1 MAREKTV
8 VKGIVLRAVDTKES
22 DKILTVLTPGGKLPV
37 IAKGA
42 RSRKSRVTACTQLL
56 AYSELTLSES
66 RGWQYLSEGSPIQ
79 LFEGARRDIALLSL
93 ASYFAELTEAAALEN
108 VESGEIL
115 SLLLNA
121 LYALGELKKDP
132 ALVKAVFELKLMSL
146 IGFEPLAD
154 ACACCGNPEPEDPVL
169 DIREGVICCGRC
181 GKGERGLGPSLPPMA
196 STTGPAGRWPARMP
210 LSPGALAA
218 LRRALYGEAK
228 RLYSFSLAGP
238 DLKKLGDAGEAYV
251 HAMLERGFKTLDF
264 YKGLQMQE
272 VDG

>member
-1 MAREKTV
+1 MARERTV

-22 DKILTVLTPGGKLPV
+22 DRILTLLTAQGRLPV
-37 IAKGA
+37 VAKGA
-42 RSRKSRVTACTQLL
+42 RSRRSRVTACTQLL

-132 ALVKAVFELKLMSL
+132 ALVKAAFELKLMSL

-154 ACACCGNPEPEDPVL
+154 ACAYCGNPEPEDPVL
-169 DIREGVICCGRC
+169 DVREGVVCCGKC
-181 GKGERGLGPSLPPMA
+181 GKGERGLA
-196 STTGPAGRWPARMP
+196 MP

-238 DLKKLGDAGEAYV
+238 DLKKLGDASEAYV

-264 YKGLQMQE
+264 YKGLAGNISG
-272 VDG
+272 DIS

>member
-66 RGWQYLSEGSPIQ
+66 RSWQYLSEGSSIE

-132 ALVKAVFELKLMSL
+132 ALVKAAFELKLMSL

-154 ACACCGNPEPEDPVL
+154 ACAYCGTPEPEAPVL
-169 DIREGVICCGRC
+169 DVREGVICCGKC
-181 GKGERGLGPSLPPMA
+181 GRGDRGLS
-196 STTGPAGRWPARMP
+196 MP
-210 LSPGALAA
+210 LSGAALAA
-218 LRRALYGEAK
+218 MRRILYGDVK
-228 RLYSFSLAGP
+228 RLYSFSLAEG
-238 DLKKLGDAGEAYV
+238 DLKRLEDAAEAYV
-251 HAMLERGFKTLDF
+251 HAMLERGFRTLDF
-264 YKGLQMQE
+264 YKGLAGQE
-272 VDG
+272 ASPPHTGPEKG

>member
-8 VKGIVLRAVDTKES
+8 VKGIVLRTVDTKES

-42 RSRKSRVTACTQLL
+42 RGRKSRVTACTQLL

-132 ALVKAVFELKLMSL
+132 ALVKAAFELKLMSL
-146 IGFEPLAD
+146 IGFEPLAG
-154 ACACCGNPEPEDPVL
+154 ACAYCGNPEPEDPVL
-169 DIREGVICCGRC
+169 DVREGVVCCGKC
-181 GKGERGLGPSLPPMA
+181 GKGERGLA
-196 STTGPAGRWPARMP
+196 MP

-238 DLKKLGDAGEAYV
+238 DLKKLGDASEAYV

-264 YKGLQMQE
+264 YKGLAGNISG
-272 VDG
+272 DIS

>member
-42 RSRKSRVTACTQLL
+42 RGRKSRVTACTQLL

-79 LFEGARRDIALLSL
+79 LFEGTRQDIALLSL
-93 ASYFAELTEAAALEN
+93 ASYFTELTEAAALEN

-132 ALVKAVFELKLMSL
+132 ALVKAAFELKLMSL

-154 ACACCGNPEPEDPVL
+154 ACAYCGNPEPEDPVL
-169 DIREGVICCGRC
+169 DVREGVVCCGKC
-181 GKGERGLGPSLPPMA
+181 GKGERGLA
-196 STTGPAGRWPARMP
+196 MP

-272 VDG
+272 ADG

>member
-8 VKGIVLRAVDTKES
+8 VKGIVLRTVDTKES

-42 RSRKSRVTACTQLL
+42 RGRKSRVTACTQLL

-132 ALVKAVFELKLMSL
+132 ALVKAAFELKLMSL

-154 ACACCGNPEPEDPVL
+154 PCAYCGNPEPEDPVL
-169 DIREGVICCGRC
+169 DVREGVVCCGKC
-181 GKGERGLGPSLPPMA
+181 GKGERGLA
-196 STTGPAGRWPARMP
+196 MP

-238 DLKKLGDAGEAYV
+238 DLKKLGDASEAYV

-264 YKGLQMQE
+264 YKGLAGNISG
-272 VDG
+272 DIS

>member
-8 VKGIVLRAVDTKES
+8 VKGIVLRTVDTKES

-42 RSRKSRVTACTQLL
+42 RGRKSRVTACTQLL

-154 ACACCGNPEPEDPVL
+154 ACAYCGNPEPEDPVL
-169 DIREGVICCGRC
+169 DVREGVVCCGKC
-181 GKGERGLGPSLPPMA
+181 GKGERGLA
-196 STTGPAGRWPARMP
+196 MP

-238 DLKKLGDAGEAYV
+238 DLKKLGDASEAYV

-264 YKGLQMQE
+264 YKGLAGNISG
-272 VDG
+272 DIS